1 MGNEECAWIFWIV
14 LLCLCDCSASH
25 LSYTISEEAN
35 KGTLVGNIAKN
46 LNLNV
51 QELEDRGLS
60 IVSSYSK
67 KYFDV
72 NLGTGDIFV
81 NDRIDREE
89 LCPNTEQCALR
100 IQAVLTNPMVVHRI
114 EVDVL
119 DINDNSPEFN
129 EHLYLLNISESVP
142 PGERY
147 LLPIAEDAD
156 VGSYA
161 VKSYKLDKNEHF
173 SLDVQSTGEHGL
185 SAELVLDTALDREK
199 QPVLKLVLTALD
211 GGKPGRS
218 GTLQIHVLVIDAN
231 DNTPVFSKSLYKVR
245 ANENTAPGTAL
256 IKINATDLDEGMNGK
271 IVYSFVKRG
280 NADPTNVFDLNSE
293 TGKITLKSSM
303 DFEKTPA
310 YELRVQ
316 AKDQGASPRSAHAK
330 LLIEVI
336 DVNDNAPETLVTSL
350 MTPVREDAQLG
361 TIVALITVSDKDGGS
376 NGVTKCSVV
385 GSFPFKLKSNYK
397 DDYSLVVD
405 GSLDRENISI
415 YNVTITATDEGSPPL
430 SSMKVITV
438 NVADVN
444 DNAPRFMEP
453 VIYIYVKENSPVGSK
468 IYTIN
473 AVDSDLNDNAKITY
487 KLLSNSPKNI
497 PISSL
502 LNINSDTGDIVS
514 LQSFN
519 YEELKTFQFKVQ
531 ATDSGVPPLSSNV
544 TVNVLILDE
553 NDNNPTILAPYS
565 EHGSVNSETIPY
577 SAEAGYFVA

>member
-114 EVDVL
+114 EVNVL

-129 EHLYLLNISESVP
+129 EYLYLVNISESVP

-161 VKSYKLDKNEHF
+161 VKNYKLDKNEHF

-185 SAELVLDTALDREK
+185 SAELVLDKALDREK

-218 GTLQIHVLVIDAN
+218 GSLQIHVLVIDAN

-256 IKINATDLDEGMNGK
+256 IRINATDLDEGMNGK
-271 IVYSFVKRG
+271 IVYSFVKR
-280 NADPTNVFDLNSE
+280 
-293 TGKITLKSSM
+293 
-303 DFEKTPA
+303 
-310 YELRVQ
+310 
-316 AKDQGASPRSAHAK
+316 
-330 LLIEVI
+330 
-336 DVNDNAPETLVTSL
+336 
-350 MTPVREDAQLG
+350 
-361 TIVALITVSDKDGGS
+361 
-376 NGVTKCSVV
+376 
-385 GSFPFKLKSNYK
+385 
-397 DDYSLVVD
+397 
-405 GSLDRENISI
+405 
-415 YNVTITATDEGSPPL
+415 
-430 SSMKVITV
+430 
-438 NVADVN
+438 
-444 DNAPRFMEP
+444 
-453 VIYIYVKENSPVGSK
+453 
-468 IYTIN
+468 
-473 AVDSDLNDNAKITY
+473 
-487 KLLSNSPKNI
+487 
-497 PISSL
+497 
-502 LNINSDTGDIVS
+502 
-514 LQSFN
+514 
-519 YEELKTFQFKVQ
+519 
-531 ATDSGVPPLSSNV
+531 
-544 TVNVLILDE
+544 
-553 NDNNPTILAPYS
+553 
-565 EHGSVNSETIPY
+565 
-577 SAEAGYFVA
+577 